1 MSNSTSNSTATE
13 EHETIRRCLDG
24 EPEQYALLV
33 DRYKAMAYNV
43 AYRMLGDA
51 DLARDMAQE
60 SFISAYEGLENYQY
74 SAKFSSWLYRIVVN
88 KCKDHLRTVRDTVLI
103 DEISD
108 IIPAG
113 ERTPE
118 QAASLR
124 QTGEALQKALNSLPA
139 EYREVIVLKH
149 IEELDYQEIA
159 DILGVSVNT
168 LKVRAHR
175 GRERL
180 KELLRE
186 TREMV

>member
-13 EHETIRRCLDG
+13 EHETIRRCLNG

-33 DRYKAMAYNV
+33 DKYKAMAYNI

-51 DLARDMAQE
+51 DSARDMAQE
-60 SFISAYEGLENYQY
+60 SFISAYEGLENYRY
-74 SAKFSSWLYRIVVN
+74 GAKFSSWLYRIVVN
-88 KCKDHLRTVRDTVLI
+88 KCKDHLRAGRDTVQI
-103 DEISD
+103 DDIRD
-108 IIPAG
+108 IIPDGA
-113 ERTPE
+113 RSPE

-124 QTGEALQKALNSLPA
+124 QTGDVIQKALNSLPA

-149 IEELDYQEIA
+149 LEELDYHEIS

-180 KELLRE
+180 KELLQE
-186 TREMV
+186 TRRMV